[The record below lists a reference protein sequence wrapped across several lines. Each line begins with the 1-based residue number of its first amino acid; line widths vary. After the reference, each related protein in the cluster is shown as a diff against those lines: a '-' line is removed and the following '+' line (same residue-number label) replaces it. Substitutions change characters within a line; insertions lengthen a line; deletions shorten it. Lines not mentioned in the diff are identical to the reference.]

1 MISSEYTV
9 RENGRNDIASCD
21 CCGNATITVWGHVEQ
36 SEDVVASYFVRWA
49 VGQPDHGANF
59 DLIVGRWGDGASSH
73 DREAISVVYRNTPE
87 GCGFMVVDAEN
98 SSAGQSEL
106 VGRALRREEVIGT
119 ELAETTFAMLDAI
132 WLQDGRIDEV
142 RHFWD

>member
-1 MISSEYTV
+1 
-9 RENGRNDIASCD
+9 
-21 CCGNATITVWGHVEQ
+21 
-36 SEDVVASYFVRWA
+36 
-49 VGQPDHGANF
+49 
-59 DLIVGRWGDGASSH
+59 
-73 DREAISVVYRNTPE
+73 
-87 GCGFMVVDAEN
+87 MVVDAEN

-142 RHFWD
+142 RHFRD